1 MGSSNSNNNQN
12 NFLFL
17 FNFAS
22 FIRYINNVNSSN
34 SRYIISKILP
44 HEVLEEKIPTS
55 IYEGRFGH
63 LIRCALRKW

>member
-1 MGSSNSNNNQN
+1 MGSSNSNNNQK
-12 NFLFL
+12 NFLLL

-22 FIRYINNVNSSN
+22 FI
-34 SRYIISKILP
+34 RYIISKILP

-55 IYEGRFGH
+55 MYEGRFGH

>member
-1 MGSSNSNNNQN
+1 MGSSNSNNNQK

-22 FIRYINNVNSSN
+22 F

-55 IYEGRFGH
+55 MYEGRFGH